1 MSITQPSEEDTEH
14 TRVITS
20 HTAPVAKTSA
30 GDMAHYIVVV
40 GGAER
45 GKKIEIG
52 LAPIRLGRGADS
64 DFRLSDAFVST
75 HHCTV
80 GFEEGQIWVT
90 DTGSTNGS
98 FIEGERVRGRVVWP
112 ISTSVQIGEQILR
125 HEYRRRVDMQ
135 DADDLAKDL
144 RHAANY
150 VQTLLPAP
158 LPTGPVLTA
167 WQFQPSTEL
176 GGDIF
181 DYFWLDADR
190 FVFYL
195 LDVCGHG
202 VGAALHSV
210 SVFNLLRQ
218 KSLAG
223 VDPAS
228 PAQVMKALNEAF
240 PMERYGSMYF
250 TLWYG
255 IYHLRQQ
262 SLTFA
267 SAGHPPGLL
276 FVEADRRLFGLSTDN
291 PPIGVEVNVQ
301 FAENTTAL
309 HSGFR
314 LYLFSDGV
322 YEFRAKDGDC
332 WGWAEFARYLGTRL
346 GNGKGQPD
354 AIFHDLRAKTES
366 NRFDDDF
373 SLLML
378 DFPR

>member
-14 TRVITS
+14 TRVILG
-20 HTAPVAKTSA
+20 HTAPIAKTSA

-40 GGAER
+40 GGSER

-64 DFRLSDAFVST
+64 GFRLSDAFVST

-80 GFEEGQIWVT
+80 SFEDGEIWVT

-98 FIEGERVRGRVVWP
+98 FIEGKRIQGRVAWP
-112 ISTSVQIGEQILR
+112 IAASLQIGEQILR
-125 HEYRRRVDMQ
+125 HEYRRRADMQ

-150 VQTLLPAP
+150 VQTLLPPP
-158 LPTGPVLTA
+158 LSTGPVLTA

-176 GGDIF
+176 SGDIF
-181 DYFWLDADR
+181 DYFWLDGGR

-218 KSLAG
+218 RSLPG
-223 VDPAS
+223 IDPAS
-228 PAQVMKALNEAF
+228 PSQVMEALNVAF

-255 IYHLRQQ
+255 VYHPGQQ

-267 SAGHPPGLL
+267 TAGHPPGLL
-276 FVEADRRLFGLSTDN
+276 FSEADRRLFELSTDN
-291 PPIGVEVNVQ
+291 PPIGVAANVHFQ
-301 FAENTTAL
+301 EKTVAL

-314 LYLFSDGV
+314 LYLYSDGV

-332 WGWAEFARYLGTRL
+332 WGWAEFAHYLGTCL

-354 AIFHDLRAKTES
+354 VLFQDLRARTES
-366 NRFDDDF
+366 NHFEDDF